1 MKLCLTF
8 VSNFTKTVGCCA
20 DVVGQCVVVVHLV
33 VEVGNAGKGKK
44 CITYD
49 HIIWSFILLY
59 DHTYYMI
66 IYASIKFRLTL
77 GSLQDQ
83 WDGVGMS
90 RWYSSVGGED
100 LQKMRILISSRRTA
114 DKWRFSFHG
123 EKKVGNDENL
133 KKQVMTRMSWVV
145 RPAHSWTPTMP
156 KMKKTKKQR
165 RRTLPSMGRVSNN
178 SITKILMPFFW
189 ETNVNLLLTP
199 SGALYTTVR
208 HYRSPKTSLSPML

>member
-1 MKLCLTF
+1 MKLSQTF

-33 VEVGNAGKGKK
+33 VEVGNAGKEKK

-100 LQKMRILISSRRTA
+100 LQKMKILISSRRTA

-133 KKQVMTRMSWVV
+133 KKEVMTRMSWVV

-178 SITKILMPFFW
+178 SITNILMPFLGNQC
-189 ETNVNLLLTP
+189 ESLVN
-199 SGALYTTVR
+199 SVR
-208 HYRSPKTSLSPML
+208 SSLHNCAPLQIPQNFT

>member
-1 MKLCLTF
+1 MII
-8 VSNFTKTVGCCA
+8 S
-20 DVVGQCVVVVHLV
+20 
-33 VEVGNAGKGKK
+33 
-44 CITYD
+44 YD
-49 HIIWSFILLY
+49 HSYYYMIIHIIWS
-59 DHTYYMI
+59 YMP
-66 IYASIKFRLTL
+66 ASNS
-77 GSLQDQ
+77 GSLLEAFKTNEMALVCLVDIAALAEKTCKK
-83 WDGVGMS
+83 WEY
-90 RWYSSVGGED
+90 W
-100 LQKMRILISSRRTA
+100 A